1 MVSLIVAVSRN
12 GVIGAD
18 NKLLW
23 HLPADLKRF
32 KALTLGHHIV
42 MGRKTFES
50 IGRILPG
57 RTTVVITRNP
67 DRVPAG
73 CLAAGSLAEAL
84 ALCTGDTEPFITGGG
99 EIYRQA
105 LPVADRIY
113 LTRVHADFEGDTGFP
128 DPDPSAWS
136 AVSEEHHPADDRN
149 PWAFSFV
156 TYERAKGK
164 EG

>member
-1 MVSLIVAVSRN
+1 
-12 GVIGAD
+12 
-18 NKLLW
+18 
-23 HLPADLKRF
+23 
-32 KALTLGHHIV
+32 
-42 MGRKTFES
+42 
-50 IGRILPG
+50 
-57 RTTVVITRNP
+57 
-67 DRVPAG
+67 
-73 CLAAGSLAEAL
+73 
-84 ALCTGDTEPFITGGG
+84 
-99 EIYRQA
+99 
-105 LPVADRIY
+105 VADRIY